1 MDIPTVTSDAD
12 AQEDAIVTCES
23 ARDGDDFVKELE
35 TVLSGLLRFSRVA
48 AFGSCLPP
56 PEADEASPSKNSKH
70 APSHPIYW
78 GRLPALIRHLLLS
91 SERPLKRVAEDLR
104 KSVAN
109 WR

>member
-23 ARDGDDFVKELE
+23 PRDGDDFVKELE
-35 TVLSGLLRFSRVA
+35 TILSGLLRFSRVA

-56 PEADEASPSKNSKH
+56 SAADEASPSKKSKH
-70 APSHPIYW
+70 APTHPIYW
-78 GRLPALIRHLLLS
+78 DDFPALSRRLLLS
-91 SERPLKRVAEDLR
+91 SGRPLERVADDLL
-104 KSVAN
+104 KCVAN